1 LESEGLTVHYDWGR
15 LDPPDELHFDVKG
28 WRKAT
33 RRLEAYWNGC
43 VFAGDDI
50 PAPRPTS

>member
-1 LESEGLTVHYDWGR
+1 VHADWGG
-15 LDPPDELHFDVKG
+15 LDPPEELHLDVKG
-28 WRKAT
+28 WRERT

-50 PAPRPTS
+50 PVPGG